1 MISQK
6 LFLAMTRL
14 VLPWSSFG
22 TGLNSVRME
31 GQQITATNN
40 KVLLRLTDTV
50 PHFVTSD
57 DLDND
62 TEPDTTWPYHI
73 DGVYGVAGLNSLAY
87 VGEFDWEALQY
98 VKDPDADH
106 AIPKVATVEKL
117 IDNAQS
123 GEGAKTVRL
132 DVKGLRRVLDVLDA
146 AEISSFELT
155 VNGATDG
162 VGIKG
167 SDCEWLLEGV
177 IMPMVNNPKFVGKGV

>member
-57 DLDND
+57 D
-62 TEPDTTWPYHI
+62 
-73 DGVYGVAGLNSLAY
+73 
-87 VGEFDWEALQY
+87 
-98 VKDPDADH
+98 
-106 AIPKVATVEKL
+106 
-117 IDNAQS
+117 
-123 GEGAKTVRL
+123 
-132 DVKGLRRVLDVLDA
+132 
-146 AEISSFELT
+146 
-155 VNGATDG
+155 
-162 VGIKG
+162 
-167 SDCEWLLEGV
+167 
-177 IMPMVNNPKFVGKGV
+177 